1 PRTIGASPIGNQ
13 PWRRATLST
22 VTHERHQGNS
32 DSGVRAPNSALRR
45 PCKFPGY
52 WKLLD
57 PPLVV
62 SVTKKGTNRKRRVAS
77 SSSYFSHSPRVR
89 FRLPTKK
96 RSPRNT
102 TAGLGFGPVLAG
114 DGGGSRGVGS
124 ETNIDW
130 ESHNESSTLR
140 IMCVQAA
147 GIDHQLK
154 SKPASA
160 LIA

>member
-1 PRTIGASPIGNQ
+1 
-13 PWRRATLST
+13 LST

-62 SVTKKGTNRKRRVAS
+62 PT
-77 SSSYFSHSPRVR
+77 VR

-96 RSPRNT
+96 RSPRNS

-130 ESHNESSTLR
+130 ERSSKVITNHLRCES
-140 IMCVQAA
+140 CVQAA

>member
-32 DSGVRAPNSALRR
+32 DSGVRARNSALRR

-62 SVTKKGTNRKRRVAS
+62 PT
-77 SSSYFSHSPRVR
+77 VR
-89 FRLPTKK
+89 FRLPTSK
-96 RSPRNT
+96 RSPRNI

-130 ESHNESSTLR
+130 ERFPPFSSLSSNLFFFFHNESSTLR

>member
-1 PRTIGASPIGNQ
+1 PRTRGASPIGNQ
-13 PWRRATLST
+13 PWRRATFST

-32 DSGVRAPNSALRR
+32 DNGVRARNSALRR
-45 PCKFPGY
+45 PCIFPRY

-62 SVTKKGTNRKRRVAS
+62 PTGA
-77 SSSYFSHSPRVR
+77 VR